1 MIITIDGPAGSGKS
15 SVARALAKRLSYD
28 FLDTGAMYR
37 AIGLEALRRSD
48 QLESLSEH
56 ELVWIASQCRIEFDW
71 SKSPPE
77 VILNSQAVSHL
88 LRAEG
93 PTRAASI
100 VAKIPGVRQILVKQ
114 QQAIGRSHA
123 RLVTEG
129 RDQGTDVFPDA
140 PVKFFLTAS
149 EDVRID
155 RRLNERRSRGELVT
169 RDDIRS
175 EIIGRDLRDSH
186 REVGPLRPAPDA
198 IIVDTSGLSLE
209 QVVDTLLAHIR
220 ARNFVDS

>member
-37 AIGLEALRRSD
+37 AVGLEALRRSSD
-48 QLESLSEH
+48 LESLSEQ
-56 ELVWIASQCRIEFDW
+56 ELIWIASQCRIDFDW
-71 SKSPPE
+71 TRSPPE
-77 VILNSQAVSHL
+77 VILNGQSVSHL

-100 VAKIPGVRQILVKQ
+100 VAKVPGVRQILVKQ

-129 RDQGTDVFPDA
+129 RDQGTDVFADA
-140 PVKFFLTAS
+140 PIKFFLTAS

-155 RRLNERRSRGELVT
+155 RRLNERRARGEVVT

-186 REVGPLRPAPDA
+186 REVGALRAADDA
-198 IIVDTSGLSLE
+198 IVVDTSGLNFE
-209 QVVDTLLAHIR
+209 QVVDTLLEHIR
-220 ARNFVDS
+220 ARNLNDS